1 LKVAYI
7 GIDFLINTL
16 HVLLKEKC
24 EIIEIFTCKTD
35 NKTEFNTEVI
45 AMAAELGVP
54 CQLEP
59 IRREDLKRLKEKGV
73 ELIICAG
80 YYHKVPIE
88 TFIPIVNVHPALL
101 PIGRGA
107 WPMPVTILKGLS
119 TSGVTLHKM
128 TEEMDMGD
136 IILKKSF
143 KVDVDENLRS
153 FMKKV
158 AQAIDELIPLLV
170 SDFERL
176 YSNAEPQGDGE
187 YWAMP
192 TEENWTVTPDMELQE
207 IDRIF
212 RAFYG
217 YECIWKEE
225 GKKYELI
232 GARISN
238 VKTEQGI
245 CFRKFKKKYIM
256 AEQIM
261 EIEKNV

>member
-1 LKVAYI
+1 
-7 GIDFLINTL
+7 
-16 HVLLKEKC
+16 
-24 EIIEIFTCKTD
+24 
-35 NKTEFNTEVI
+35 
-45 AMAAELGVP
+45 
-54 CQLEP
+54 
-59 IRREDLKRLKEKGV
+59 
-73 ELIICAG
+73 
-80 YYHKVPIE
+80 
-88 TFIPIVNVHPALL
+88 
-101 PIGRGA
+101 
-107 WPMPVTILKGLS
+107 
-119 TSGVTLHKM
+119 M
-128 TEEMDMGD
+128 TEEMDKGD
-136 IILKKSF
+136 IILKKNF

-153 FMKKV
+153 FMQKV

-207 IDRIF
+207 MDRIF

-245 CFRKFKKKYIM
+245 CFRKFKKTYIM

-261 EIEKNV
+261 EIEKYV

>member
-1 LKVAYI
+1 
-7 GIDFLINTL
+7 
-16 HVLLKEKC
+16 
-24 EIIEIFTCKTD
+24 
-35 NKTEFNTEVI
+35 
-45 AMAAELGVP
+45 
-54 CQLEP
+54 
-59 IRREDLKRLKEKGV
+59 
-73 ELIICAG
+73 
-80 YYHKVPIE
+80 
-88 TFIPIVNVHPALL
+88 
-101 PIGRGA
+101 
-107 WPMPVTILKGLS
+107 MPVTILKGLS

-153 FMKKV
+153 FMQKV

-192 TEENWTVTPDMELQE
+192 AEENWTVTPDMELQE

-217 YECIWKEE
+217 VTLTSDHY
-225 GKKYELI
+225 L
-232 GARISN
+232 
-238 VKTEQGI
+238 T
-245 CFRKFKKKYIM
+245 M
-256 AEQIM
+256 PQI
-261 EIEKNV
+261 IEKLAGYGVNADRKTLYQARYQEFP